1 MVAPSQDHWNGYV
14 PRLRH
19 LCTTYPGLHEVVAPL
34 QLGRTNPPE
43 RATALLKPAPT
54 FDGSPLDGEHWMFF
68 SDRPLGRAERDA
80 FEMAALGLTSILEY
94 DGDAHF
100 EF

>member
-1 MVAPSQDHWNGYV
+1 MREDPV
-14 PRLRH
+14 PQ
-19 LCTTYPGLHEVVAPL
+19 G
-34 QLGRTNPPE
+34 N
-43 RATALLKPAPT
+43 T
-54 FDGSPLDGEHWMFF
+54 FDGGHAAIGRDGHPRWQADSAGDAGLLADRGLRGLRINPDDF
-68 SDRPLGRAERDA
+68 SAGPLGRAERDA